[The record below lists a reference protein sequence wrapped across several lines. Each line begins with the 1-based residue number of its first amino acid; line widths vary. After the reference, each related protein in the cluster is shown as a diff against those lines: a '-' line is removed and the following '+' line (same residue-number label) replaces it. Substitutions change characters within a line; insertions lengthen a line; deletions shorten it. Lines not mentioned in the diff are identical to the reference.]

1 MRIKL
6 TLSPA
11 DNCIIPINYQYP
23 LSCAIYKILSGSS
36 AEYAEWLHEKGYID
50 KAGKPRKLFTFSNL
64 DIFPRAYLLRDALK
78 ISLQSKVIIF
88 VSSPMLEDF
97 IQNFVQGIFLNQT
110 IEIGSQRTVGRFII
124 ERVESLASPEFSE
137 SMSYR
142 CLSPILLSTMKE
154 YNGKLSQ
161 YYLRP
166 DDELIEETVKNNLL
180 RKYELIYNEKID
192 CKTFKFSLDKDYIYR
207 KGGANHITKLITLN
221 KDKEAIKVKTFVA
234 PFVLETSPELQKLAY
249 ECGIGEKNSQ
259 GLGMVEVEKKD

>member
-23 LSCAIYKILSGSS
+23 LSCAIYNILSESS
-36 AEYAEWLHEKGYID
+36 YEYSEWLHDKGYTD
-50 KAGKPRKLFTFSNL
+50 SKGKPRKLFTFSNL
-64 DIFPRAYLLRDALK
+64 DIFPRAYLSGDALK
-78 ISLQSKVIIF
+78 ISPRSKATLF

-97 IQNFVQGIFLNQT
+97 IQNFVQGVFLNQT
-110 IEIGSQRTVGRFII
+110 IEIGNRKTVGRFTI
-124 ERVESLASPEFSE
+124 ERVESLSNPEFSE

-192 CKTFKFSLDKDYIYR
+192 CKKFIFSLDKEYIYR
-207 KGGANHITKLITLN
+207 KGGAANITKLITLN
-221 KDKEAIKVKTFVA
+221 KDKETIKVKTFIA
-234 PFVLETSPELQKLAY
+234 PFVLETMPDLQKLAY

-259 GLGMVEVEKKD
+259 GLGMVEVERK